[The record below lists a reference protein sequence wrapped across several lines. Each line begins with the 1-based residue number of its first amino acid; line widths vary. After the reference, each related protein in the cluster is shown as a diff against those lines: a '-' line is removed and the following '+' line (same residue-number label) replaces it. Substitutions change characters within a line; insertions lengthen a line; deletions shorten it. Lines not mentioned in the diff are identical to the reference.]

1 MAVAKKKVSAQA
13 VGRAFAKLAQHEP
26 VIHEVWVSD
35 HGCGHGC
42 DLHIWIVVD
51 PIDMD
56 TQRELYRLISPLYD
70 QFDNFDAQLHVLNPN
85 HYRGDVHQAIP
96 TFAEQIPFR
105 AD

>member
-1 MAVAKKKVSAQA
+1 MAVAKKLSALA
-13 VGRAFAKLAQHEP
+13 VGRAFAKVARNEP

-42 DLHIWIVVD
+42 DIHLWIVVD

-56 TQRELYRLISPLYD
+56 TQRNLYGLIDPLYD
-70 QFDNFDAQLHVLNPN
+70 QFVNFDAQLHVLNPEE
-85 HYRGDVHQAIP
+85 HRGDVHRAIP
-96 TFAEQIPFR
+96 PFAEQIPFR